1 MQKNH
6 VCSKSKHGLV
16 ASNFKYHLPVE
27 LLLRNSFFN
36 SSTNT
41 SISSLVCIPIFFNE
55 SLITSDRLLDN
66 LEYWRKPIIAV
77 LDDEKEKVSLIDTE
91 EHTAQVSNK
100 DIRRKYWSTSENYEL
115 RFQDILKEGKEC

>member
-1 MQKNH
+1 SCKELFETIFLQKNH

-36 SSTNT
+36 SSTTT

-55 SLITSDRLLDN
+55 SLITSDRFPN
-66 LEYWRKPIIAV
+66 SFSSTPFSAY
-77 LDDEKEKVSLIDTE
+77 SLIFKRN
-91 EHTAQVSNK
+91 VSEIELPSA
-100 DIRRKYWSTSENYEL
+100 IRLVHISIIQIASISFK
-115 RFQDILKEGKEC
+115 